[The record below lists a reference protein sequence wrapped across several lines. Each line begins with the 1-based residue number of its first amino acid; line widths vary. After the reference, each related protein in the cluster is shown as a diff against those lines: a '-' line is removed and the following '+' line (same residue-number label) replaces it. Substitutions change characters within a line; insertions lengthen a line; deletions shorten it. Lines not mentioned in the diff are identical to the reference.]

1 MEVLLRQ
8 FAELAFGIFD
18 FANCNMTAPQ
28 KPSRGSNR
36 SITRGGDGKCSVSIW
51 FLILSYVLVFQMTC
65 FRNTRRTKTDISN
78 FSAQQ
83 QDASSYI
90 LDFPRGTAVALP
102 SIQVDEAENEEIDR
116 KQCE

>member
-1 MEVLLRQ
+1 MQ
-8 FAELAFGIFD
+8 CI
-18 FANCNMTAPQ
+18 N
-28 KPSRGSNR
+28 
-36 SITRGGDGKCSVSIW
+36 
-51 FLILSYVLVFQMTC
+51 LVFNFKQCASVQMTC